1 MACWWVVADRVNET
15 PQTGSGL
22 LGSVK
27 QALQTA
33 SQLLESRAELFL
45 LELKEERV
53 RVVAALLLALAGG
66 ICALMTLLLV
76 TFTIVIVF
84 WDTYRIAVL
93 VGLIAVYGA
102 GAVGALVALRRR
114 LRRWQPFAA
123 SLEQIKK
130 DRACLETKN

>member
-1 MACWWVVADRVNET
+1 VSET
-15 PQTGSGL
+15 PQTESGL

-27 QALQTA
+27 QMLQTA

-53 RVVAALLLALAGG
+53 RVMAVLLLALAGG
-66 ICALMTLLLV
+66 IFALMTLLLA

-84 WDTYRIAVL
+84 WDTYRIPVL
-93 VGLIAVYGA
+93 VALIVVYGA
-102 GAVGALVALRRR
+102 GAVAAFVSLRRR
-114 LRRWQPFAA
+114 LCRWRAFTA

-130 DRACLETKN
+130 DRACLETKS